1 MEGQK
6 EREMAGGGNGAQ
18 GQQGP
23 RRGQSVSHLHTAG
36 LSALQPTKV
45 VCVFTVWLDLNGGI
59 RFRTTVKDCSCTD
72 GLVQFCLRLH
82 IGDARRR
89 SRQTIT

>member
-6 EREMAGGGNGAQ
+6 EREMEGGGNGSQ

-23 RRGQSVSHLHTAG
+23 RHEQSVSHLHTAG

-45 VCVFTVWLDLNGGI
+45 VCVFTVWLGLNGGV
-59 RFRTTVKDCSCTD
+59 RFRTTVKKCSCTD
-72 GLVQFCLRLH
+72 GLMEFAFGYKMLMLE
-82 IGDARRR
+82 
-89 SRQTIT
+89 

>member
-18 GQQGP
+18 GQRGP
-23 RRGQSVSHLHTAG
+23 RHEQSVSHLHTAG

-45 VCVFTVWLDLNGGI
+45 ACVFTVWLGLNGGI
-59 RFRTTVKDCSCTD
+59 RFRTTIMDCSTD
-72 GLVQFCLRLH
+72 GLV
-82 IGDARRR
+82 
-89 SRQTIT
+89 

>member
-6 EREMAGGGNGAQ
+6 EREMAGGGNGAR

-23 RRGQSVSHLHTAG
+23 RHEQSLSHLHTAG

-45 VCVFTVWLDLNGGI
+45 FCVCSLSG
-59 RFRTTVKDCSCTD
+59 
-72 GLVQFCLRLH
+72 
-82 IGDARRR
+82 
-89 SRQTIT
+89 